1 MYILLRQAF
10 VKSQAVSEQR
20 NNNSD
25 PLIQTFLITMV
36 LRSAAK
42 KKKPSPLELS

>member
-1 MYILLRQAF
+1 MYILLQQAF

-25 PLIQTFLITMV
+25 PLNISYNCGFM
-36 LRSAAK
+36 K
-42 KKKPSPLELS
+42 CC